1 MFASRNRH
9 AAMALAKISTTTKTI
24 AVHVRTNAP
33 ETWNVAADY
42 AQISTGATIATADLA
57 EMYALRVIAVA
68 ETARIRIP
76 TNQTAVCYA
85 SLAPPGKHAAAGR
98 A

>member
-9 AAMALAKISTTTKTI
+9 AAMALAKISTTTRTI

-33 ETWNVAADY
+33 ETWNVAEGNAKT
-42 AQISTGATIATADLA
+42 STGTTIVTADLA

-85 SLAPPGKHAAAGR
+85 SLVTPGKHVAAGR